1 MPTSTIT
8 ASSAAHFKAMI
19 AMLTTAI
26 KTESAIIAFLKTPI
40 TPNTDAAVAA
50 YNTMKLAVL
59 ALAIEEAFFLGGIV
73 PYKIKGFRIQVINV
87 DGTTLLDSNAGE
99 NNTYANI
106 GIPAPDFLTTG
117 NYLINTNQGNR
128 VYNMA
133 AFLSAKGTSELIQ
146 LSRTTGTVQ
155 VYSAQRIGSQLEPI
169 ANIVFSC
176 DCDTSI
182 IKTEHC

>member
-1 MPTSTIT
+1 MPTTTIT
-8 ASSAAHFKAMI
+8 ASSAAHLKAMAAI
-19 AMLTTAI
+19 LTTAI
-26 KTESAIIAFLKTPI
+26 KTEASIIAFLKTPTTI
-40 TPNTDAAVAA
+40 STAAAVTA
-50 YNTMKLAVL
+50 YNTMKDDCTNLL
-59 ALAIEEAFFLGGIV
+59 NEEAALLGGITSH
-73 PYKIKGFRIQVINV
+73 KIQGFRIQVINV
-87 DGTTLLDSNAGE
+87 DGTTLFDSHAGA

-155 VYSAQRIGSQLEPI
+155 VYSAQRVGSQLEPI
-169 ANIVFSC
+169 ATIVSSC

-182 IKTEHC
+182 IKT